1 MLPCR
6 VSAMI
11 LLINCTSTQCNVHYL
26 SSGLDPAGLLGGPG
40 SVAHQLLVGRL
51 RGRMERSEAGDR
63 RLVLSQMVE
72 ATL

>member
-1 MLPCR
+1 M
-6 VSAMI
+6 VFTMI
-11 LLINCTSTQCNVHYL
+11 LLIKCTYTLPRNVHYL

-40 SVAHQLLVGRL
+40 SVAHQLLLGRL
-51 RGRMERSEAGDR
+51 RGRMERTEAGDR

>member
-1 MLPCR
+1 M
-6 VSAMI
+6 VFTMI
-11 LLINCTSTQCNVHYL
+11 LLINCTSTLPRNVHHL

-51 RGRMERSEAGDR
+51 RGRMERTEAGDR

-72 ATL
+72 ASL